1 MDSDIQEP
9 LGDVLSRAL
18 DAARQEQPQAVAAKP
33 TAKAPSL
40 HELAK
45 RDDATAFIRAYR
57 AKYKD

>member
-1 MDSDIQEP
+1 MTQTQSDTEP

-18 DAARQEQPQAVAAKP
+18 DAAQQEPVAPKP
-33 TAKAPSL
+33 VAKAPSL

-45 RDDATAFIRAYR
+45 RDDATAFIRGYR

>member
-1 MDSDIQEP
+1 MDEP
-9 LGDVLSRAL
+9 LGDVLAKAL
-18 DAARQEQPQAVAAKP
+18 ARQEQPQAVAAKP

>member
-1 MDSDIQEP
+1 MDEP
-9 LGDVLSRAL
+9 LGVVLARAL
-18 DAARQEQPQAVAAKP
+18 DAAREEQPPPALAAKP
-33 TAKAPSL
+33 AAKALSL